1 MPGGLKR
8 KSLLVTLAKHQ
19 QRQKM
24 ITFVSSISALNKMTL
39 LVLYYGDQKGV
50 PEN

>member
-1 MPGGLKR
+1 MIQPKLSGKI
-8 KSLLVTLAKHQ
+8 
-19 QRQKM
+19 

-39 LVLYYGDQKGV
+39 LILCYGDQKGI